1 MTVDAIANFAYS
13 TVAVAPN
20 PAGSGTTLTVQSG
33 QGALFPATP
42 FDLTMWPAGVQPLAS
57 NAEIA
62 RCTNVSGDVL
72 TITRG
77 QYGTSGL
84 NVVAG
89 FQVAQNLTKNLIT
102 QIESITGAQG
112 YQGYQGAQGTQGH
125 QGYQGGQGLTGAQG
139 TQGVQGAQGSQGP
152 QGAQGSQGTTG
163 NTGATGSQGIQGTQ
177 GYQGNTGPQGNQG
190 TQGVQGAQGSQ
201 GPQGAQG
208 STGAQGATGAQGNQ
222 GFQGAPNWPPS
233 VDTLTVSSNAV
244 TVPVT
249 YQTANITNNAAGSV
263 AITLTVSGAV
273 ANQTQLL
280 RFYDY
285 SSAAQ
290 TLTFVN
296 TENSSAVVP
305 SLSRGS
311 TTLPLNMAFIFN
323 GVTSLWTFLG
333 VS

>member
-1 MTVDAIANFAYS
+1 MQGS
-13 TVAVAPN
+13 T
-20 PAGSGTTLTVQSG
+20 
-33 QGALFPATP
+33 
-42 FDLTMWPAGVQPLAS
+42 
-57 NAEIA
+57 
-62 RCTNVSGDVL
+62 
-72 TITRG
+72 
-77 QYGTSGL
+77 
-84 NVVAG
+84 
-89 FQVAQNLTKNLIT
+89 
-102 QIESITGAQG
+102 
-112 YQGYQGAQGTQGH
+112 
-125 QGYQGGQGLTGAQG
+125 
-139 TQGVQGAQGSQGP
+139 GAQGSQGF
-152 QGAQGSQGTTG
+152 Q
-163 NTGATGSQGIQGTQ
+163 GATGSQGSQGVQ
-177 GYQGNTGPQGNQG
+177 GSTGAQGATGAQGLTGAQG